1 MKSFMQPKLDKF
13 RLSKEAGRR
22 GKHGQSK
29 GSKHVN
35 QATAQNQ
42 QRIFSNKQKLEAK
55 IIKDL
60 EAIKKNDFTDTSLA
74 DLTKHLSLENTV
86 NNTFVLDK
94 DIIDQKTSMME
105 QQITQNLLNHKSA
118 DSTKTEIT
126 SRRDPKVNNKSTI
139 LTTETNSNYGM
150 VLANVYQM

>member
-1 MKSFMQPKLDKF
+1 M
-13 RLSKEAGRR
+13 
-22 GKHGQSK
+22 
-29 GSKHVN
+29 
-35 QATAQNQ
+35 
-42 QRIFSNKQKLEAK
+42 
-55 IIKDL
+55 
-60 EAIKKNDFTDTSLA
+60 
-74 DLTKHLSLENTV
+74 

-94 DIIDQKTSMME
+94 DIIDQKTSMMQ